1 MESMTKNRQP
11 LKTLR
16 AMIERAYGTAR
27 VPDGDDFAE
36 EITHG
41 WFNVI
46 YRIRL
51 RDGRQV
57 VLKIAPPGD
66 VAVLTREQNM
76 MRNEL
81 AAMALVRDRTG
92 VPVPRVDHADLSR
105 ELIDADYFFMEY
117 VDADNFG
124 LAAADGRLTAE
135 VVTAAGRQLGALNRE
150 LNSIVGPHF
159 GPLEGPGSA
168 TWREAFTTMIED
180 TLTDGAHVQ
189 VDIGWDYD
197 EIRAVLAKNAS
208 VLDAVTEPRFIEV
221 DLWTK
226 NSMIRDGQIVSILDH
241 ERAVYGDP
249 LMEAGLTGIDLPV
262 FGDPTDFMQGYGLG
276 ELSEAQRVRRRLYSL
291 YLAVIM
297 IVETKYRGHTD
308 TTTYD
313 FGREQLDLLM
323 AQFGRTR

>member
-1 MESMTKNRQP
+1 
-11 LKTLR
+11 
-16 AMIERAYGTAR
+16 MIERAYGTAQ

-41 WFNVI
+41 WFNVV

-51 RDGRQV
+51 RDGQQV
-57 VLKIAPPGD
+57 VLKIAPPEY
-66 VAVLTREQNM
+66 VAVLTRERNM

-81 AAMALVRDRTG
+81 AAMALVRDRTR

-135 VVTAAGRQLGALNRE
+135 VITAGGRQLGALNRE

-180 TLTDGAHVQ
+180 TLIDGTHVQ

-197 EIRAVLAKNAS
+197 ERRRSSWHSGRAGPLESGSACRS
-208 VLDAVTEPRFIEV
+208 VKRSRSWPPPAFYGGSANPGPEGREPPR
-221 DLWTK
+221 
-226 NSMIRDGQIVSILDH
+226 SQSGHLDH
-241 ERAVYGDP
+241 EHLAEP
-249 LMEAGLTGIDLPV
+249 LPEAGTHAHAGRVEEPLHLQTVD
-262 FGDPTDFMQGYGLG
+262 
-276 ELSEAQRVRRRLYSL
+276 QRHEIRSGTRDARSRSTAARSAAPRRGPVRRR
-291 YLAVIM
+291 
-297 IVETKYRGHTD
+297 G
-308 TTTYD
+308 
-313 FGREQLDLLM
+313 G
-323 AQFGRTR
+323 